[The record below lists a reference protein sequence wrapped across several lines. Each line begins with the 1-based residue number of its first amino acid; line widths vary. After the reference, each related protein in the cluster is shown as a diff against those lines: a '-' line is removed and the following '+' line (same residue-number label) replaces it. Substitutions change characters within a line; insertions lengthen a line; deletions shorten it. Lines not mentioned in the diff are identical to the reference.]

1 MFHLVMEIGL
11 TMFLRA
17 LWVAAILPLLVASF
31 PSPRLKSFHQL
42 LLGFAKRGKIMQSS
56 SYSFT
61 LPQKH
66 FFFFYILGVIWT
78 TFLLATSSFYAYETI
93 LFLDEPLELS
103 SVASHLTGSSSSK
116 HHVYAAT
123 SPDHRDIVVLS
134 IFLLVLMETQVIRRL
149 IETIYV
155 FNYSPKA
162 RMHIFAFLIGIF
174 FYIAAPLSLCCSIA
188 PEVFKFLKS
197 QVFEFI
203 MVRESHFTS
212 TTEFNLWE
220 LLKLTSSIK
229 WYSWFGMAI
238 FLWGWLHQRACHEI
252 LGSLRR
258 SDEEEEYLIPH
269 GDWFEYVSSPHYL
282 SEIVIYAGLLV
293 ASGLSDLTI
302 WLLLAFVVANLA
314 FAAGETHRWYIRKFE
329 NYPRKR
335 FAIIPY
341 VW

>member
-1 MFHLVMEIGL
+1 MEIGL
-11 TMFLRA
+11 TFLLRA
-17 LWVAAILPLLVASF
+17 LWVAAILPILVASL
-31 PSPRLKSFHQL
+31 PSSKLQSFHQL

-66 FFFFYILGVIWT
+66 FCLFYILGVTWT
-78 TFLLATSSFYAYETI
+78 TFLLATTSFYAYQTI
-93 LFLDEPLELS
+93 LFLYEPLELS

-123 SPDHRDIVVLS
+123 SVDHRDIVVRS
-134 IFLLVLMETQVIRRL
+134 IFLLVLMETQVVRRL

-162 RMHIFAFLIGIF
+162 RMHIFAFLAGIF

-188 PEVFKFLKS
+188 PEVFKFMKN
-197 QVFEFI
+197 QVFQFI
-203 MVRESHFTS
+203 MVRESHVTS

-220 LLKLTSSIK
+220 LLILVLSVK
-229 WYSWFGMAI
+229 WYSWIGMVI
-238 FLWGWLHQRACHEI
+238 FFWGWLHQRTCHEI
-252 LGSLRR
+252 LGSLRKR
-258 SDEEEEYLIPH
+258 PGQEDEYVIPH
-269 GDWFEYVSSPHYL
+269 GDWFKYVSSPHYL
-282 SEIVIYAGLLV
+282 SEIVIYAGIVV
-293 ASGLSDLTI
+293 ASGSSDLTI
-302 WLLLAFVVANLA
+302 WLLLAFVVVNLA
-314 FAAGETHRWYIRKFE
+314 FAAAETHRWYIRKFN